1 MSALR
6 IARIDRLTALTL
18 GAGAIAVGLATLW
31 AARPALDVQLP
42 AVPSRPTP
50 EAAQASADAVVPSR
64 LPGFANRLS
73 PAPPERATAS
83 LKVEPIESPIAQ
95 RVELLGI
102 ARDGDTLVAA
112 LYDPADDRVHLV
124 RDGESIAGVDV
135 RRVEANRVL
144 LAKGDRVR
152 TLSLNAPRPP
162 IANTRSSSKA
172 PGNEGAPSR
181 ASQTNPG
188 GSDG

>member
-1 MSALR
+1 M
-6 IARIDRLTALTL
+6 T
-18 GAGAIAVGLATLW
+18 
-31 AARPALDVQLP
+31 
-42 AVPSRPTP
+42 
-50 EAAQASADAVVPSR
+50 
-64 LPGFANRLS
+64 
-73 PAPPERATAS
+73 
-83 LKVEPIESPIAQ
+83 EPIESPIAQ

-135 RRVEANRVL
+135 KKVEANRVL

-162 IANTRSSSKA
+162 IANSRSADKPA
-172 PGNEGAPSR
+172 
-181 ASQTNPG
+181 
-188 GSDG
+188 GSDGAASKASEPNSGGGEG